1 MKNEIVFICFFLSDK
16 KKSFIRFL
24 GESMALKSAYSF
36 IWPLIVVVDS
46 DMLTSSQLQILF
58 QFYTIFKI
66 IEMGILVQIRLE

>member
-1 MKNEIVFICFFLSDK
+1 MKNEIAFIFFFLSDK

-24 GESMALKSAYSF
+24 GESIALKSAYSF